1 MNRIRLIAVP
11 AVVALCAVLAVAGC
25 KKKEAEAPVVA
36 TPPPAATIAAP
47 PPMQAPA
54 PVAAS
59 ITTVDLGNAAGADMK
74 IATPMTTFG
83 AKDKIIAAVGT
94 HADAATATPAK
105 IAAKWTHVDSNQTV
119 NEESRDVQLQGDQAW
134 DFEITNSKP
143 WPPGKYKVEVMLDGN
158 VVQTR
163 EFAVK

>member
-11 AVVALCAVLAVAGC
+11 AAVALCAVLAVAGC

-36 TPPPAATIAAP
+36 TPPPAATVAAP
-47 PPMQAPA
+47 PPMMTPA
-54 PVAAS
+54 PIAAS
-59 ITTVDLGNAAGADMK
+59 VTSVDLGNAAGADMK

-94 HADAATATPAK
+94 RAGAAATPAK
-105 IAAKWTHVDSNQTV
+105 IGARWTHVDSNQTV

-143 WPPGKYKVEVMLDGN
+143 WPTGKYKVEVMLDGS

-163 EFAVK
+163 EFDVK